1 MPGRDFREIQDRTAK
16 MNDAHQITD
25 SGTLRQIYGEPM
37 KLALEKVVTRIDR
50 MCRTLIERAPF
61 VVIATADAEG
71 RQDVSPK
78 GDAPGFVE
86 ILDEHT
92 LAIPD
97 RKGNNR
103 LDGMENVLQNPNV
116 GLLFM
121 VPGFRETLRVNGR
134 ARISADPELCARFAV
149 QGKAPATV
157 MLIDVDEAFIHCGK
171 ALIRSRLWEPDA
183 QVAKGEMPTP
193 GQLFKMKD
201 QAADADAVNARLE
214 KNYREELY

>member
-1 MPGRDFREIQDRTAK
+1 

-25 SGTLRQIYGEPM
+25 IAALRQIYGEPM
-37 KLALEKVVTRIDR
+37 KLALEKVVTRIDL
-50 MCRTLIERAPF
+50 MCRTMIERAPF
-61 VVIATADAEG
+61 VVIATADADG
-71 RQDVSPK
+71 NQDVSPK
-78 GDAPGFVE
+78 GDAPGFVA

-103 LDGMENVLQNPNV
+103 LDGMENVLQNPNIA
-116 GLLFM
+116 LLFM
-121 VPGFRETLRVNGR
+121 IPGYRETLRVNGR
-134 ARISADPELCARFAV
+134 ARISADPELRARFEM

-157 MLIDVDEAFIHCGK
+157 MLVDVEEAFIHCGK
-171 ALIRSRLWEPDA
+171 ALIRSKLWEPES
-183 QVAKGEMPTP
+183 QVAKGEMPTA

-201 QAADADAVNARLE
+201 GGADAEAVNARLE